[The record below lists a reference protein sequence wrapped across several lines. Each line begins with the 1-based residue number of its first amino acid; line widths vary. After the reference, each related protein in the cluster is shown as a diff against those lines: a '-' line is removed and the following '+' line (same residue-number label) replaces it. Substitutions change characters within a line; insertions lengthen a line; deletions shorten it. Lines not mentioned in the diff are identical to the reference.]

1 VDLTDKGID
10 GGYLKKWFAGVN
22 WWANRRIRISAGY
35 GRATLDK
42 AGTTGHTNQYF
53 TRLQWVY

>member
-1 VDLTDKGID
+1 VTDKGID

-22 WWANRRIRISAGY
+22 WWATRRIRITAGF

-42 AGTTGHTNQYF
+42 LGITGHTNQYF
-53 TRLQWVY
+53 TRVQWVY